1 MRMGELVF
9 SVSWECL
16 VVLTFQTD
24 ELRHGVITAT
34 RPDLCCVSGKPGTSP
49 GNPALPEEYRADQEG
64 WL

>member
-1 MRMGELVF
+1 MDKLVF

-16 VVLTFQTD
+16 VVLTFQAD

-34 RPDLCCVSGKPGTSP
+34 CPHLYCVSGKPGTSP
-49 GNPALPEEYRADQEG
+49 GNFALPEEYGADWEG

>member
-1 MRMGELVF
+1 MKMDELVF

-16 VVLTFQTD
+16 VLTFQTV

-34 RPDLCCVSGKPGTSP
+34 HPHLYCVSGKPGTSP
-49 GNPALPEEYRADQEG
+49 GNPALPEEYGADQEG